1 MRKLHQNVL
10 FPRRMIWYHAK
21 ACFSIFRIR
30 FLQGVQY
37 RISALSGA
45 AVSIFW
51 ALIEITVTRIF
62 FLYGNNAGLDG
73 MGLETACPLPRWQ
86 ATSGWANS
94 WRSS

>member
-10 FPRRMIWYHAK
+10 FPRRMIWYHVK

-62 FLYGNNAGLDG
+62 FSMATMRGW